1 MSEQMIEN
9 MVVCE
14 IRGKMSY
21 AGPGMWGYDA
31 EARVEDHKGENRV
44 YVHVNDY
51 EIRHYTVSKT
61 SIYDY
66 MTGKAEEPHAVF
78 DEEYMKLS
86 DAKESKYYK
95 VFDTLTKVITRMEKG
110 LK

>member
-1 MSEQMIEN
+1 MSNVAES
-9 MVVCE
+9 VWGVYE
-14 IRGKMSY
+14 IRAKSSY
-21 AGPGMWGYDA
+21 AGPGMRGYDA
-31 EARVEDHKGENRV
+31 EARVEDQYGNAV